1 MANET
6 FLDASGATKYRK
18 STGAGSAG
26 DPAVAHNIIDGTV
39 TVTGA
44 GGTFPVTGTVTA
56 NIGTIAGL
64 ATEVTLATATD
75 LLVAIDAS
83 LDSITRAE
91 DAIHTSG
98 NRGVVSLAVRRDTL
112 AGTASDGDYIT
123 LSTDAD
129 GRLYTTSTITG
140 SVAVTGTFWQATQPV
155 SIASTVTVT
164 GTGGTF
170 PVTDSGGTLTVDAPV
185 GTPVFVRLSDGT
197 NAIATLPVSLASVPS
212 HAVTNAGTFVVQENG
227 GALTALQLIDNLV
240 LAEDAAHVSGDAGIQ
255 SLAVRNDS
263 DTSLAGTTGDYTPLQ
278 VDANGYLKVNIKA
291 GAGSGGTASTDDAA
305 FTAGSGSGTPI
316 MGFVTSDLVDS
327 GDVGVIGMLAN
338 RQVKVTLYDSAGA
351 ELAVGGGTQYDE
363 DTAHVSGDKLT
374 MAGAVRRDAATSG
387 VSADGDRATMN
398 VDANGLLWTVVGA
411 ALPAGTNNI
420 GDVDVLTLPAL
431 ATGSNTIGNIGTIA
445 TSITPGTAA
454 ANLGK
459 AEDAVHTTGDVGVMA
474 LAVQRNTAASGA
486 ADGDYATL
494 NVNSTG
500 RLYVDASVTVALPAG
515 TNNIGD
521 VDVLTLP
528 ALPTG
533 SNTIGNI
540 GTIATSITPGTAAT
554 NLGKA
559 EDAVH
564 ATGDVGVLA
573 MAVRRD
579 AAASGVSADGDNA
592 TLNVDANGRLWVIS
606 NSTITAALPAG
617 TNVIGDVGLSGRTTG
632 GLTLHRRLSTGTDS
646 TNVKNAAGQL
656 FWGFVTNTNASARY
670 IKFYNSASAPTLG
683 SGTPVLTFLVPPGS
697 SGLQITAEQ
706 GLAFSTGIGY
716 TLSTGAA
723 DADTGTV
730 ASNEIIVNLGYR

>member
-26 DPAVAHNIIDGTV
+26 DPAVAHNIIDS
-39 TVTGA
+39 
-44 GGTFPVTGTVTA
+44 GTVTA

-64 ATEVTLATATD
+64 ATEATLQSATGFLTN
-75 LLVAIDAS
+75 IDAS

-129 GRLYTTSTITG
+129 GRLYTTSTVTG
-140 SVAVTGTFWQATQPV
+140 SVAVTGTFFQATQPV
-155 SIASTVTVT
+155 SIAATVTVT
-164 GTGGTF
+164 GAGGTF

-197 NAIATLPVSLASVPS
+197 NAIHTLPVSLASVPS

-240 LAEDAAHVSGDAGIQ
+240 LAEDAAHVTGDAGIQ

-278 VDANGYLKVNIKA
+278 VDSNGYLKVNIKA

-305 FTAGSGSGTPI
+305 FTAGSGSGTPM

-374 MAGAVRRDAATSG
+374 MAGAVRRDTAASG
-387 VSADGDRATMN
+387 VSTDGDRATLN
-398 VDANGLLWTVVGA
+398 VNANGLLWTVVGA

-459 AEDAVHTTGDVGVMA
+459 AEDAVAGDGDTGV
-474 LAVQRNTAASGA
+474 AVWSVRRDTAASGA
-486 ADGDYATL
+486 GATGDYASL
-494 NVNSTG
+494 NTDSTG
-500 RLYVDASVTVALPAG
+500 HLWTRVGLALPAG

-521 VDVLTLP
+521 VDVLTVI
-528 ALPTG
+528 TG
-533 SNTIGNI
+533 TG
-540 GTIATSITPGTAAT
+540 AT

-559 EDAVH
+559 EDAAH
-564 ATGDVGVLA
+564 ASGDTGVAVW
-573 MAVRRD
+573 AVRRNT
-579 AAASGVSADGDNA
+579 ATSGTSADGDYA
-592 TLNVDANGRLWVIS
+592 SLNVDTNGLLWTNVG
-606 NSTITAALPAG
+606 AALPAG

-730 ASNEIIVNLGYR
+730 AASEIIVNLGYR

>member
-1 MANET
+1 VANET

-44 GGTFPVTGTVTA
+44 GGTFPVTDNGGSLTVDGTVAATQSGTWNVT
-56 NIGTIAGL
+56 NISGTISLPTGA
-64 ATEVTLATATD
+64 ATQATLATASDT
-75 LLVAIDAS
+75 LTSIDAS
-83 LDSITRAE
+83 LADITRAE

-129 GRLYTTSTITG
+129 GRLYTTSTVTG

-170 PVTDSGGTLTVDAPV
+170 PVTDSGGSLTVDN
-185 GTPVFVRLSDGT
+185 G
-197 NAIATLPVSLASVPS
+197 
-212 HAVTNAGTFVVQENG
+212 GTFAVQ
-227 GALTALQLIDNLV
+227 
-240 LAEDAAHVSGDAGIQ
+240 VS
-255 SLAVRNDS
+255 S
-263 DTSLAGTTGDYTPLQ
+263 
-278 VDANGYLKVNIKA
+278 
-291 GAGSGGTASTDDAA
+291 
-305 FTAGSGSGTPI
+305 
-316 MGFVTSDLVDS
+316 
-327 GDVGVIGMLAN
+327 
-338 RQVKVTLYDSAGA
+338 
-351 ELAVGGGTQYDE
+351 
-363 DTAHVSGDKLT
+363 
-374 MAGAVRRDAATSG
+374 
-387 VSADGDRATMN
+387 
-398 VDANGLLWTVVGA
+398 

-459 AEDAVHTTGDVGVMA
+459 AEDAVHGSGDVGVMA

-521 VDVLTLP
+521 VDVLTVV
-528 ALPTG
+528 TG
-533 SNTIGNI
+533 TG
-540 GTIATSITPGTAAT
+540 AT

-559 EDAVH
+559 EDAAH
-564 ATGDVGVLA
+564 ASGDTGVA
-573 MAVRRD
+573 IWSVRRD
-579 AAASGVSADGDNA
+579 AAATGTSNDGDYA
-592 TLNVDANGRLWVIS
+592 SLNTDSTGHLWTRIGL
-606 NSTITAALPAG
+606 ALPAG
-617 TNVIGDVGLSGRTTG
+617 TNNIGDVDV
-632 GLTLHRRLSTGTDS
+632 LTLPATPAGTNLIGQIVTRPDVSNASDGSTVLVPKFARLSTASTGNQAIVAAVSGKKIRVLSMNVMATAS
-646 TNVKNAAGQL
+646 TNAIWINDGTADLHGTTSYKIPLDVTGATGAG
-656 FWGFVTNTNASARY
+656 GFVLPFNQLGWFETAANNRP
-670 IKFYNSASAPTLG
+670 ININLG
-683 SGTPVLTFLVPPGS
+683 SANG
-697 SGLQITAEQ
+697 ITA
-706 GLAFSTGIGY
+706 
-716 TLSTGAA
+716 
-723 DADTGTV
+723 
-730 ASNEIIVNLGYR
+730 IVTYVEV